1 MLFMVMFDLLP
12 FFPSV
17 CVVFVTQKVAITLY
31 EKKKKG
37 RKTWCVLRLG
47 KSVGPDQ
54 VLLFWSVFRLPSS
67 RLSCFEP
74 KLVNKTT

>member
-31 EKKKKG
+31 EKKKKE
-37 RKTWCVLRLG
+37 G
-47 KSVGPDQ
+47 KPGVYSD
-54 VLLFWSVFRLPSS
+54 
-67 RLSCFEP
+67 
-74 KLVNKTT
+74 